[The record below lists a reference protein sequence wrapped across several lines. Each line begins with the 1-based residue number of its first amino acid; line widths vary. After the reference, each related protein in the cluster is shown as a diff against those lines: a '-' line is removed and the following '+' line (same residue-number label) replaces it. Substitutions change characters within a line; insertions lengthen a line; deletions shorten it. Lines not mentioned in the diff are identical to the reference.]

1 MVYKSELATKV
12 AEKVDM
18 PVSQVD
24 KVISSA
30 LDTIIE
36 EVSSGESVQLTGFG
50 SFQVSHRAERTGR
63 NMSTGEVI
71 TIPATVTPSFKA
83 GKTFKDAVKQK

>member
-1 MVYKSELATKV
+1 MVYKSDLATKV

-24 KVISSA
+24 KVISSV

-36 EVSSGESVQLTGFG
+36 EVSGGESVKLTGFG

-63 NMSTGEVI
+63 NISTGEAIKV
-71 TIPATVTPSFKA
+71 PATTTPSFKA